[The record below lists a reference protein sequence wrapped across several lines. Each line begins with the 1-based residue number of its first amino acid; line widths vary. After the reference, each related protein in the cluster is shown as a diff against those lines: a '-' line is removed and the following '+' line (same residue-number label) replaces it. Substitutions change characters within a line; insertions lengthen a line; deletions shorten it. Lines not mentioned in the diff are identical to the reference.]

1 MKPAVYFDEYGEE
14 KVLQCLLCPL
24 HCIIK
29 PDQVG
34 FCGVRKNVDGML
46 YSLNYGQL
54 TSIAIDPIEKK
65 PLYHL
70 FPGEKILSVGSWGCN
85 LRCDFC
91 QNWEITKQRPKTV
104 MRVMPQQLIQIAL
117 ERESRGIAFTY
128 NEPIVSFEFILDTSR
143 AAAKEGIYS
152 ILVTNGVIDEE
163 PMDLLSQSVRGM
175 NIDLKGWNDEFYVK
189 DIGTEKR
196 VVLRSIETA
205 RKAGTHIEL
214 TTLIIPGKNDSPEEM
229 REEAKWIS
237 GLSKDIPLHINRYFP
252 NYKSTIPP
260 TSPDSLIQLAEVAKE
275 YLRYVYVGNI
285 DLPGLSDTT
294 CPYCGNLL
302 VERRGMRSSVVGI
315 DEKGRCNNCQKEI
328 PIVF

>member
-85 LRCDFC
+85 LRCNFC
-91 QNWEITKQRPKTV
+91 QNWEISKQRPKTV

-205 RKAGTHIEL
+205 RKAGTPSEL

>member
-1 MKPAVYFDEYGEE
+1 MKPAVYFDEYGED

-260 TSPDSLIQLAEVAKE
+260 TSPDSLIQLADVAKE

>member
-1 MKPAVYFDEYGEE
+1 MKPAVYFDEYGED

-85 LRCDFC
+85 LRCNFC
-91 QNWEITKQRPKTV
+91 QNWEISKQRPKTV

-302 VERRGMRSSVVGI
+302 VERKGMRSSVVGI

>member
-85 LRCDFC
+85 LRCNFC
-91 QNWEITKQRPKTV
+91 QNWEISKQRPKTV

-302 VERRGMRSSVVGI
+302 VERKGMRSSVVGI

>member
-1 MKPAVYFDEYGEE
+1 MKPAVYFDEYGED

-229 REEAKWIS
+229 REEAEWIS

-260 TSPDSLIQLAEVAKE
+260 TSPDSLIQLADVAKE

>member
-1 MKPAVYFDEYGEE
+1 MKPAVYFDEYGED

-85 LRCDFC
+85 LRCNFC
-91 QNWEITKQRPKTV
+91 QNWEISKQRPKTV

-143 AAAKEGIYS
+143 AAAKEG
-152 ILVTNGVIDEE
+152 
-163 PMDLLSQSVRGM
+163 
-175 NIDLKGWNDEFYVK
+175 K
-189 DIGTEKR
+189 
-196 VVLRSIETA
+196 
-205 RKAGTHIEL
+205 
-214 TTLIIPGKNDSPEEM
+214 
-229 REEAKWIS
+229 
-237 GLSKDIPLHINRYFP
+237 
-252 NYKSTIPP
+252 
-260 TSPDSLIQLAEVAKE
+260 
-275 YLRYVYVGNI
+275 
-285 DLPGLSDTT
+285 
-294 CPYCGNLL
+294 
-302 VERRGMRSSVVGI
+302 
-315 DEKGRCNNCQKEI
+315 
-328 PIVF
+328 

>member
-1 MKPAVYFDEYGEE
+1 MKPAVYFDEYGED

-85 LRCDFC
+85 LRCNFC
-91 QNWEITKQRPKTV
+91 QNWEISKQRPKTV

>member
-1 MKPAVYFDEYGEE
+1 MKPAVYFDEYGED

-70 FPGEKILSVGSWGCN
+70 FPGEKILSVGSWGC
-85 LRCDFC
+85 
-91 QNWEITKQRPKTV
+91 QNWEISKQRPKTV

-302 VERRGMRSSVVGI
+302 VERKGMRSSVVGI

>member
-1 MKPAVYFDEYGEE
+1 
-14 KVLQCLLCPL
+14 
-24 HCIIK
+24 
-29 PDQVG
+29 
-34 FCGVRKNVDGML
+34 
-46 YSLNYGQL
+46 
-54 TSIAIDPIEKK
+54 
-65 PLYHL
+65 
-70 FPGEKILSVGSWGCN
+70 
-85 LRCDFC
+85 
-91 QNWEITKQRPKTV
+91 
-104 MRVMPQQLIQIAL
+104 
-117 ERESRGIAFTY
+117 
-128 NEPIVSFEFILDTSR
+128 
-143 AAAKEGIYS
+143 
-152 ILVTNGVIDEE
+152 VIDEE

>member
-85 LRCDFC
+85 LRCNFC
-91 QNWEITKQRPKTV
+91 QNWEISKQRPKTV

-260 TSPDSLIQLAEVAKE
+260 TSPDSLIQLADVAKE